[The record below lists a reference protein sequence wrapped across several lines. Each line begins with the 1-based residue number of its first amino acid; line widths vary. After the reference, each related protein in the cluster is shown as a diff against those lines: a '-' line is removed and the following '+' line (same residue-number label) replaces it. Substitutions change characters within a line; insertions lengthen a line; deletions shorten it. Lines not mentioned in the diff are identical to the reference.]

1 MELPSALNE
10 MLAVVLPYAPIAAM
24 AVAAGVAFIVAAFG
38 EDIAELFSKS
48 TTKVAAKPIRGDA
61 VVGYKVAYLYG
72 EVFIGVSGGGG
83 YGFVAEGKLDP
94 GFHCFRD
101 IPTFEASS
109 YANSGS
115 VILEVLLYGEVVE
128 YEDGYIGS
136 NQRVL
141 QVVPNGRGSG
151 NCYSCDRSGG
161 ELYLDR
167 SRSTGHFSRTVG
179 WHNMVIRIGSHQ
191 SVFICSTCMK
201 FVKLAGVFRLNRNR
215 NRFVSLE
222 RYFAELNRKGG
233 NRFPVGYVRDFSKIE
248 PTVIPAESSAR

>member
-1 MELPSALNE
+1 MELTSALNE
-10 MLAVVLPYAPIAAM
+10 TLAVLMPYAPIAM
-24 AVAAGVAFIVAAFG
+24 FMVVIVAFVVTVFG
-38 EDIAELFSKS
+38 EDIAELFSRG
-48 TTKVAAKPIRGDA
+48 TTKAAAKLIKGDA
-61 VVGYKVAYLYG
+61 VVGYKVAYLDG
-72 EVFIGVSGGGG
+72 EGFTGVSGGGD

-101 IPTFEASS
+101 IPTFEASN

-141 QVVPNGRGSG
+141 QVVPNGRGHG
-151 NCYSCDRSGG
+151 HCYSCDRSGR

-179 WHNMVIRIGSHQ
+179 RLNMVIRIGSHQ

-201 FVKLAGVFRLNRNR
+201 FVKLAGVFKLNRNR
-215 NRFVSLE
+215 NRFVPLE
-222 RYFAELNRKGG
+222 RYFAELSRKGG
-233 NRFPVGYVRDFSKIE
+233 NRFPVGYARDFSKIE
-248 PTVIPAESSAR
+248 PTVIRAESSAR